1 VLAAVAVAAA
11 AVLLLSGRDNPTPQR
26 TAKPV
31 PKVPPLPQ
39 RPAPPATL
47 PVGSDW
53 PQYGNGPGRSRYM
66 RHGPQPP
73 FRQVWSMNG
82 GKLIEFQPVL
92 QNGRMF
98 MLKNDGRA
106 FAIDAQTGRIKWRR
120 RVGGLAASAPAA
132 AGDLVY
138 FVANRGGSGGIAG
151 AGSATVTAVDQGTG
165 RVRWH
170 RVLASSSESSPLVV
184 KGRVFLGSQSG
195 TVYALSAARGRVLW
209 TRQAGG
215 PVKTAL
221 AYARGRL
228 YFGDYGGSVT
238 ALRLNGSVAWRS
250 GGAGE
255 VYATPAVAFGR
266 VYVGSKSGSVYAFSA
281 ASGRKLWSHPT
292 GGYVYAAPVVA
303 AVRGMRPA
311 VFVGSYSGQFMA
323 LDARTGGTIWSR
335 GFGGTISG
343 AGSVI
348 GGVVYFSVLTSR
360 RTYAVGARSGRILWS
375 IHQGA
380 FNPAIS
386 DGRRVYITGYGSELA
401 FTTPRELRHERIVA
415 AKAQE
420 ARRALRR
427 YRALLRQRRVVLLAA
442 R

>member
-1 VLAAVAVAAA
+1 V
-11 AVLLLSGRDNPTPQR
+11 
-26 TAKPV
+26 
-31 PKVPPLPQ
+31 
-39 RPAPPATL
+39 
-47 PVGSDW
+47 
-53 PQYGNGPGRSRYM
+53 GNGWSLYGGGPSRSRYM
-66 RHGPQPP
+66 RSGPQPP
-73 FRQVWSMNG
+73 FRRVWSMNG

-106 FAIDAQTGRIKWRR
+106 FALDAASGRIKWRR
-120 RVGGLAASAPAA
+120 RVGGLAASAPG
-132 AGDLVY
+132 AGGGLVY
-138 FVANRGGSGGIAG
+138 FVGNRGGYGGIAG
-151 AGSATVTAVDQGTG
+151 AGPATLTAIDQQTG

-170 RVLASSSESSPLVV
+170 RVLSSASESSPLVV
-184 KGRVFLGSQSG
+184 QGRVFVGSQSG
-195 TVYALSAARGRVLW
+195 TVYAFSAGRGRLLW

-215 PVKTAL
+215 PVKSAL

-228 YFGDYGGSVT
+228 FFGDYGGSVT

-250 GGAGE
+250 GGLGE
-255 VYATPAVAFGR
+255 IYATPAVAFGR
-266 VYVGSKSGSVYAFSA
+266 VYVSSKSGSVYALSA
-281 ASGRKLWSHPT
+281 AGGRMLWSHPT
-292 GGYVYAAPVVA
+292 GGYVYAAPAVA
-303 AVRGMRPA
+303 AVRGMPPA

-323 LDARTGGTIWSR
+323 LNARSGGTIWSR

-348 GGVVYFSVLTSR
+348 GRVVYFSVLTSR
-360 RTYAVGARSGRILWS
+360 RTYAVGAKTGRILWS
-375 IHQGA
+375 VGQGA

-386 DGRRVYITGYGSELA
+386 DGKRIYITGYGSELA

-420 ARRALRR
+420 VRLAMRR
-427 YRALLRQRRVVLLAA
+427 YRALLRQRRAALQAA